1 VSAANKSNTAAIWRD
16 TLERLKTTPI
26 DAVSKAWLQS
36 AYLTSTPDIGADDI
50 DASSEIRDRMEIRLK
65 TKQ

>member
-1 VSAANKSNTAAIWRD
+1 MSAANPTNTAAIWRD

-36 AYLTSTPDIGADDI
+36 AYLTSAPDIGADDI
-50 DASSEIRDRMEIRLK
+50 DASSFND
-65 TKQ
+65 